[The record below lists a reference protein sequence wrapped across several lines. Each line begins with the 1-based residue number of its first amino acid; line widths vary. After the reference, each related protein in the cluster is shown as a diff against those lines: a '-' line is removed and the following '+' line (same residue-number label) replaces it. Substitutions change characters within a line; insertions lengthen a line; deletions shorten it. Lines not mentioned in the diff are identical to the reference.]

1 MNVYMGR
8 RRQRGHG
15 IGSLF
20 SSLVSAVKP
29 FAFKGISTLAKNF
42 LPKVASVGKNLVT
55 NVGKEALKTGVN
67 IATDYLAGKNP
78 RQAAVSQMAHTGQQV
93 MANPTSLLRAPPPP
107 PPPKR
112 TAPKPKKKT
121 KGLKR
126 KSRGKTVS
134 TSVAAKRSRP
144 RDIFDDK

>member
-20 SSLVSAVKP
+20 GSLVSAVKP

-78 RQAAVSQMAHTGQQV
+78 RQAAVSQLAHTGQQV
-93 MANPTSLLRAPPPP
+93 MAHPTALLQAPP

-112 TAPKPKKKT
+112 TASKPKKKK

-126 KSRGKTVS
+126 KSPGKTVR

-144 RDIFDDK
+144 RDIFDD